1 MPILRRPL
9 AMAGTAL
16 GLALLLLT
24 AALVGGVPG
33 GTRQGTVAPRLAG
46 GATAPFAG
54 ALASAASL
62 PATIDALQEH
72 LRAQPKDARSWA
84 TLGLAYV
91 EQARLSS
98 DPAFYPKAVG
108 ALDRSLALEPRD
120 NDAALL
126 GLSALASGRHDF
138 VAAESY
144 AQQALAVNPDSA
156 AGYGALSDAL
166 TELGKYSQALSAA
179 RTMDRLRPGLPS
191 LARLSYQAELR
202 GDLAG
207 ARRLF
212 VAALAQAT
220 DPADVAFVRQQLGD
234 LAWAAGSLPAAEA
247 HYRAALRAEPG
258 HVGALFGRSRVA
270 FGQGET
276 ATALEL
282 AGTVAQRRPTV
293 EHVVWYGE
301 LLESVGRTTAAADQ
315 YGLARIAVE
324 VQRAAG
330 VAVDLEIALYEA
342 DHGDPMR
349 ALAAAEAAYAHRPSV
364 FAADAYAWALHVSGM
379 DRRALRYADEAAR
392 QGSASTL
399 FAAHRGMIERSLG
412 MDGAARRDL
421 RLPLRLNPHFSPV
434 LAPLAERALA
444 SM

>member
-1 MPILRRPL
+1 MPILRKPV

-46 GATAPFAG
+46 GATAPFTIG
-54 ALASAASL
+54 LASAASL
-62 PATIDALQEH
+62 SATVNTLQEH

-84 TLGLAYV
+84 ALGLAYV

-98 DPAFYPKAVG
+98 DPAFYPKAAG
-108 ALDRSLALEPRD
+108 ALDRSLVLEPRD
-120 NDAALL
+120 NDSALL

-138 VAAESY
+138 IAAESY
-144 AQQALAVNPDSA
+144 ARRALEVNPDSA

-166 TELGKYSQALSAA
+166 TELGKYSQALRAA

-212 VAALAQAT
+212 AVALNQAT
-220 DPADVAFVRQQLGD
+220 DPADLAFVRQQLGD
-234 LAWAAGSLPAAEA
+234 LAWAAGSLRVAED

-270 FGQGET
+270 FGRGDI

-282 AGTVAQRRPTV
+282 AGTVAQRRPTL

-301 LLESVGRTTAAADQ
+301 LLESMGRSAAAADQ

-330 VAVDLEIALYEA
+330 VAVDLEVSLYES

-379 DRRALRYADEAAR
+379 DRRALRYADEASRLGTA
-392 QGSASTL
+392 SAL
-399 FAAHRGMIERSLG
+399 FAVHRGMIERSLG
-412 MDGAARRDL
+412 MDRAARRDL
-421 RLPLRLNPHFSPV
+421 RRGLRLNPHFSPL

>member
-1 MPILRRPL
+1 
-9 AMAGTAL
+9 
-16 GLALLLLT
+16 
-24 AALVGGVPG
+24 
-33 GTRQGTVAPRLAG
+33 VAPRLAG

-54 ALASAASL
+54 GLASAASL

-98 DPAFYPKAVG
+98 DPAFYPKAAG

-144 AQQALAVNPDSA
+144 AQRALEVNPDSA

-270 FGQGET
+270 FGRGET

-392 QGSASTL
+392 LGSASTL

-421 RLPLRLNPHFSPV
+421 RLALRLNPHFSPV
-434 LAPLAERALA
+434 LAPLVERALA